1 MVELRKQKLGGAVI
15 LMENKVEYLVG
26 SLPMDVSPM
35 HAYSDDVIDFMDC
48 FSRELRKR
56 GIKLHL
62 SDLISLAFWCRKAN
76 IKKLKE
82 QAGMA
87 CRMGRGL
94 VFHITP
100 SNVPVNFAFSYF
112 FGLLSGN
119 ANIVRVPNKD
129 FVQITEIVSV
139 LKNILAEE
147 RFQRIAGKTVFVR
160 YAHEKEVTDRFSQMA
175 DCRIIWG
182 GNQTINEIRKSPM
195 KEKSTEIV
203 FADRYSFGILST
215 QAVISASQQ
224 ELQNLAEKFYNDT
237 YLMDQNACSTPHLL
251 VWIGEQAQKA
261 QMLFWD
267 EVKKIVENYDLEPI
281 KAVDKYTDLCMI
293 AMNQDVKNAA
303 ISQYKN
309 RIYVW
314 NLTELPEDID
324 RLRGRYGMFYQIAY
338 AKKDDFYQDVT
349 ITSKVQTILYYGIEP
364 KDIWNWMV
372 HKELAG
378 IDRIVPFGKS
388 LDMNVFWDGYDIVGQ
403 LSRKIEIYE

>member
-1 MVELRKQKLGGAVI
+1 MEELRKQKLGGAVI

-26 SLPMDVSPM
+26 SLPMDVRPM
-35 HAYSDDVIDFMDC
+35 QAYSDDVIEFMDC

-56 GIKLHL
+56 AAKMHL
-62 SDLISLAFWCRKAN
+62 PDLISLAFWCRKAN
-76 IKKLKE
+76 IIKLKE
-82 QAGMA
+82 QAGGV

-100 SNVPVNFAFSYF
+100 SNVPVNFVFSYF

-129 FVQITEIVSV
+129 FVQITEILSV
-139 LKNILAEE
+139 LKKILTEE
-147 RFQRIAGKTVFVR
+147 RFQKIAGKTAFVR
-160 YAHEKEVTDRFSQMA
+160 YAHEKEVTDWFSEMA
-175 DCRIIWG
+175 DCRMIWG

-203 FADRYSFGILST
+203 FADRYSFGMLST
-215 QAVISASQQ
+215 QAVIAASQQ
-224 ELQNLAEKFYNDT
+224 ELRELAEKFYNDT

-251 VWIGEQAQKA
+251 VWIGEQMQEAQS
-261 QMLFWD
+261 LFWD

-293 AMNQDVKNAA
+293 AMNQDVKNAT
-303 ISQYKN
+303 INQYKN

-314 NLTELPEDID
+314 NLTDLPEDID

-338 AKKDDFYQDVT
+338 AKKEDFYRDAT
-349 ITSKVQTILYYGIEP
+349 ITSKVQTVLYYGIEP
-364 KDIWNWMV
+364 ADIWSWIV
-372 HKELAG
+372 DKELAG

-388 LDMNVFWDGYDIVGQ
+388 LDMNVYWDGYDIIGQ
-403 LSRKIEIYE
+403 LSRRIEIYE